1 MVTNPT
7 RSIQVFD
14 HPSVFDFAADELLDY
29 LANLPSRYD
38 VPYLTVALNWDVDGG
53 NPARTSAPDTKR
65 SQPSGETGS
74 DRPSMR
80 MFEQEIN
87 RLIDEHGP
95 RGPIFDALQQSKERI
110 GTWLRDELDPS
121 AKGAFI
127 VAHEPDG
134 VMMATGLTLPIETS
148 VSLSV
153 EPRLYSLIR
162 IVEDYPTYAVLQI
175 DQSEA
180 NLSFVT
186 HGARNRLV
194 KLESTLFPRKQS
206 SGGLNQKRY
215 RRRAEERME
224 AFARDTISETE
235 KALRETGVEVLILAG
250 NDVMINIVRNEMP
263 DGITGITVD
272 HIRMEPTV
280 APHEKVD
287 MTIPIAEAAE
297 RQRETESVER
307 LRNAIGAGEFGVSG
321 ISEVLRALQ
330 NGQVNLLIMND
341 TFDGTG
347 WADYEGHVYGV
358 GSVPTV
364 HPTGGDMGKLTAVE
378 LRDELVRLAL
388 MTGAEVDIIH
398 SGIPMEET
406 GVPAAGEQQQS
417 DAATELAKLGDVGAV
432 LRFTIT
438 AE

>member
-1 MVTNPT
+1 MATNPT
-7 RSIQVFD
+7 RSMQVFD
-14 HPSVFDFAADELLDY
+14 HPSVFDFAADELLNH

-38 VPYLTVALNWDVDGG
+38 VPYLTVAMNWDVDGG
-53 NPARTSAPDTKR
+53 NPARTTAPETKR

-110 GTWLRDELDPS
+110 GNWLRDELDPS
-121 AKGAFI
+121 ARGAFI

-134 VMMATGLTLPIETS
+134 VMMATGLNLPIETS

-180 NLSFVT
+180 NLSFIT
-186 HGARNRLV
+186 HGARDRLV

-206 SGGLNQKRY
+206 TGGLNQKRY

-224 AFARDTISETE
+224 AFARDTIAETE
-235 KALRETGVEVLILAG
+235 KALRETGVDVLILAG
-250 NDVMINIVRNEMP
+250 NEVMISIVRNEMP
-263 DGITGITVD
+263 DGLTGITVD
-272 HIRMEPTV
+272 HIRMEPTA

-287 MTIPIAEAAE
+287 MTLPIAEAAE
-297 RQRETESVER
+297 RQREFESVER
-307 LRNAIGAGEFGVSG
+307 LKNAIGAGEFGVSG
-321 ISEVLRALQ
+321 ASEVLRALQ
-330 NGQVNLLIMND
+330 NGQADALIMND
-341 TFDGTG
+341 TFAGDG
-347 WADYEGHVYGV
+347 WADYEMHVFGV
-358 GSVPTV
+358 GATPLE
-364 HPTGGDMGKLTAVE
+364 HPIGGDTSKITEVE

-388 MTGAEVDIIH
+388 NTGAEVDIIH
-398 SGIPMEET
+398 SGVPIEES
-406 GVPAAGEQQQS
+406 GVPEAGARQS

-432 LRFTIT
+432 LRFAIT